1 MRMSREQRM
10 ASFQRRT
17 GLKPCGRHRP
27 LYDRL
32 KAEGLSY
39 DKIRAIVLLQ
49 FPDAGATQIIDPDGL
64 IYYDLLKGVM
74 VDVER

>member
-1 MRMSREQRM
+1 MNIVKAM
-10 ASFQRRT
+10 ASYQKRY
-17 GLKPCGRHRP
+17 GLKPTGPHRP
-27 LYDRL
+27 LANKL

-64 IYYDLLKGVM
+64 IYCDLLKGVM